1 VQKVQFDREHEPVAP
16 VRILAINCGSSSL
29 KFDLISLTNS
39 AGAGRLVQGIV
50 EHIGRPS
57 AAILR
62 VSGDDA
68 RHPVGAVPDHGSA
81 VRKVIKWIQAG
92 DWLEGAVPDAVGH
105 RVVHGGPRLFEP
117 TVIDEQVIGEIEE
130 ASEIAP
136 LHNSSALQAIAASRE
151 LFGGAVPMVAVFDTA
166 FHHDMPARASR
177 YAIPPATA
185 DEHGI
190 RRYGFHGLA
199 HRYMAGRCA
208 ELLARPVQSL
218 RLITLQLGGGCSA
231 AAVRGGKSM
240 DTSMGFTPLEGL
252 VMGTRSGDI
261 DPAVMRYLCDRRGTT
276 PAEVDDW
283 LNHRAGLLGVSGA
296 SSDVRELLALE
307 RQGNAAAALAL
318 DLFCYRL
325 RKYVGAYMAVLGGAE
340 AVAFGGGIG
349 ENSPDVRAR
358 ACCDMDWCGLR
369 IDDARNRSAVGCE
382 GEIGAEGSPVRA
394 LVIPVDEELLIARDT
409 FDCLNAR

>member
-1 VQKVQFDREHEPVAP
+1 
-16 VRILAINCGSSSL
+16 VRILVINCGSSSL
-29 KFDLISLTNS
+29 KFELISLGPHASDTQ
-39 AGAGRLVQGIV
+39 RLVQGTV
-50 EHIGRPS
+50 GRIGS
-57 AAILR
+57 ATKASVN
-62 VSGDDA
+62 VSGG
-68 RHPVGAVPDHGSA
+68 VGTPNVGVAADHGAA
-81 VRKVIKWIQAG
+81 VRRVIE
-92 DWLEGAVPDAVGH
+92 WLRASRWLDGAAPDAVGH

-117 TVIDEQVIGEIEE
+117 TVIDERAVREIDQ
-130 ASEIAP
+130 ASELAP
-136 LHNSSALQAIAASRE
+136 LHNTSALQAIAASRE

-166 FHHDMPARASR
+166 FHQDMPERASR

-199 HRYMAGRCA
+199 HRSMAERCA
-208 ELLARPVQSL
+208 QLLARPVHSL
-218 RLITLQLGGGCSA
+218 RLITLQLGSGCSA
-231 AAVRGGKSM
+231 AAVRGGKSV

-261 DPAVMRYLCDRRGTT
+261 DPAVMRYLCDRRGMT

-296 SSDVRELLALE
+296 SADVRELLALE
-307 RQGNAAAALAL
+307 RQRDASAAFAL

-325 RKYVGAYMAVLGGAE
+325 RKYVGAYMAVLGGAD

-349 ENSPDVRAR
+349 ENSPDIRAR
-358 ACCDMDWCGLR
+358 ACRDMDWCGLR
-369 IDDARNRSAVGCE
+369 IDESRNRDVVGAE
-382 GEIGAEGSPVRA
+382 GEISAEGSPVRA
-394 LVIPVDEELLIARDT
+394 LVIAVDEEMLIARDT